1 MEFVRKAKE
10 YIDKNIFKDRKV
22 NTILYYFFVIL
33 FLEVIY
39 KVNIS
44 SESFF
49 NMGLLYMPVFSMAIS
64 FLLTFITKLFNEKAN
79 RILLWVITV
88 TLCLLFAFQYI
99 FVSLLSVPFSFHSLS
114 LANQAAD
121 FGDIIIKTIWKHII
135 GFVLLFLPII
145 FLAVF
150 RKRMNYTVVDKK
162 HKLRYILAF
171 MFVHIFA
178 FLILLPNKGA
188 VYSPYKLYH
197 NMDVSNNTNSHFG
210 LLTGMRLDLK
220 RFILKSDNYVIEVVN
235 MNPENKLAE
244 YGYNVTDID
253 FEALKKQTKDKN
265 LEQMHNYFENETP
278 TQKNE
283 YTGLFKDKNLIFI
296 VAEGFSD
303 IAVDEKLTPTLYK
316 LSNESFVF
324 KNFYTP
330 VMFSTIGGEI
340 QSLLGLI
347 PFQETINIWPLEK
360 PTFPY
365 SIGNSFKKQGYTAKA
380 YHNWTYTYYDRD
392 KTRPTI
398 RI

>member
-1 MEFVRKAKE
+1 
-10 YIDKNIFKDRKV
+10 
-22 NTILYYFFVIL
+22 
-33 FLEVIY
+33 
-39 KVNIS
+39 
-44 SESFF
+44 
-49 NMGLLYMPVFSMAIS
+49 
-64 FLLTFITKLFNEKAN
+64 
-79 RILLWVITV
+79 
-88 TLCLLFAFQYI
+88 
-99 FVSLLSVPFSFHSLS
+99 
-114 LANQAAD
+114 
-121 FGDIIIKTIWKHII
+121 
-135 GFVLLFLPII
+135 
-145 FLAVF
+145 
-150 RKRMNYTVVDKK
+150 MNYVVVSKK

-178 FLILLPNKGA
+178 LLILLPNKGA

-220 RFILKSDNYVIEVVN
+220 RFIFKSDNYVIEVVN
-235 MNPENKLAE
+235 MNTETKPTE

-253 FEALKKQTKDKN
+253 FEALKKQTKNKN
-265 LEQMHNYFENETP
+265 LIQMHNYFEEETP

-347 PFQETINIWPLEK
+347 PFQETINLWPQEK

-365 SIGNSFKKQGYTAKA
+365 AIGNSFKNAGYTAKA

-392 KTRPTI
+392 KTRPTL